1 MFRQRMDAGIQVGF
15 DEMRSAPTQV
25 LLTARVNGSHPV
37 ITVFS
42 FQGRRIVTVQDYPSM
57 EAAPAAIAGPS
68 RPPAERWWR
77 RWWRRWRP
85 GPRG

>member
-42 FQGRRIVTVQDYPSM
+42 FQ
-57 EAAPAAIAGPS
+57 
-68 RPPAERWWR
+68 
-77 RWWRRWRP
+77 
-85 GPRG
+85 